1 MSVFWDL
8 EGYLSKLETTD
19 FLSISVAITIHK
31 HITNPPYLIFIPHIP
46 NPLKFQQLS
55 KLVTFCKQLPKLDTN
70 PYLITKSPSISVPT
84 ITKSLPPKTAHSKT
98 KQYIQ
103 YPIFQHN
110 KKTVQNVLFS
120 HTFILNLH
128 SYINSKPLYLYIGT
142 ITLHIYNP
150 LK

>member
-8 EGYLSKLETTD
+8 EGYLSKLETTN
-19 FLSISVAITIHK
+19 FLSISVAITIHAS
-31 HITNPPYLIFIPHIP
+31 INISPYLIPIPHIP
-46 NPLKFQQLS
+46 NPLKFQSLPNLDTLFRRLS
-55 KLVTFCKQLPKLDTN
+55 KLDTSS
-70 PYLITKSPSISVPT
+70 YLITKSPPISTPT

-103 YPIFQHN
+103 CPIFRHN
-110 KKTVQNVLFS
+110 KKTVHFTLFS

-128 SYINSKPLYLYIGT
+128 SYINSKPLYLYIDT
-142 ITLHIYNP
+142 TTPHIYNP